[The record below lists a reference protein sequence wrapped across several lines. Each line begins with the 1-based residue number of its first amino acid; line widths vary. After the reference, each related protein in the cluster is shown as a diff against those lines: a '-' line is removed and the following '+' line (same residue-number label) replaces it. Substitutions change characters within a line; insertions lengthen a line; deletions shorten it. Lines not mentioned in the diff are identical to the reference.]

1 MSTLKLEVPATPEE
15 LFAVLADGWMYA
27 GWVVGA
33 THIRDVDAHWPAKG
47 ALIHHTIGVWP
58 LTLSDTTE
66 VIDVVPNRMIELDA
80 RGFPLGR
87 AHVRIE
93 LEPDRKKGHTRI
105 TMTENVSGGP
115 GRLIPKPLTDPLLT
129 IRNRETL
136 HRLVDIALGRR
147 APAPKTG
154 RSTREKVSNTR

>member
-58 LTLSDTTE
+58 LTVSDATE
-66 VIDVVPNRMIELDA
+66 VIDVEPNRMIELDA
-80 RGFPLGR
+80 RAFPVGR

-93 LEPDRKKGHTRI
+93 LEPARRKGHTRV

-115 GRLIPKPLTDPLLT
+115 SRLIPKPLTDPLLT
-129 IRNRETL
+129 VRNRETL

-147 APAPKTG
+147 EPTG
-154 RSTREKVSNTR
+154 TARSPRRGAVASAR